1 MKIKRVLAAILC
13 VAAVLSLAS
22 CSVVRYGNAP
32 EVYGFAYS
40 TEFFG
45 KEETLPEKYKNAA
58 ATVTMCKNE
67 REIAYVAI
75 SDAKKELTG
84 VKFSFGEFSDG
95 EHIFPADK
103 IEGYKMSYAEK
114 FSNEKQ
120 AYYTEPFGYI
130 PLNDFT
136 NNSKVASAENQAYAL
151 RFETSADTP
160 AGIYRGTAAI
170 EYDGGKKNIEV
181 VVKVIDITLSEKK
194 SYETNF
200 GSWLPSSRYYYEGY
214 MTAEEMDKVFLDFA
228 EEQRIPVAGG
238 IWDRIFKYPTDGLT
252 GMKAWARQC
261 KYYLEDHPNSP
272 HLHAICWCW
281 WMDTTTPTEELDIRK
296 YTQMTEFYEAVVAEG
311 IADHF
316 VYYPLDEPEKNEWV
330 RNRTKEVLRQFKEYY
345 PEIRV
350 ILTASPV
357 EEFYADEASLFVPF
371 FYSELAEDYADF
383 GEGKPFWVYFLA
395 ERAASGWYSA
405 MIGATGYLQW
415 EYGLFCGWNDDE
427 GLYNKKLT
435 TEELWN
441 GEGGTFVLPG
451 RIDDGIVNENRGVT
465 TTCAEGIRDA
475 AEEYE
480 KLLIFKEKAKAFY
493 DGLGITEY
501 TFEDSI
507 RSIYAN
513 VIDTHTYNSD
523 EIPADIFDL
532 MQKEIYSDILSGTNS
547 FTVISENRT
556 EANPNGVTVEVFTR
570 KGATVALD
578 GRGADETL
586 DFGSY
591 EKHVF
596 NDSATEK
603 GERHTVTVDGRSFVK
618 TYRMPIYEKLVTL
631 LDIENNFDAIKTAML
646 ANGRTTISADK
657 IEKVE
662 INGKTA
668 MKITFSSDADQIA
681 LKGSDFSTA
690 SWKDYSSLVLD
701 LEKGDGNVRS
711 KLTANIAAGLAN
723 VNTQTGVKVYWQKN
737 ATSAFDLTQGDV
749 AAAKKNTIKRVIFGV
764 TEPTTVYITDIS
776 LGK

>member
-13 VAAVLSLAS
+13 VAAVLSATS
-22 CSVVRYGNAP
+22 CSVIRYGNAP

-67 REIAYVAI
+67 REIAYIAI

-95 EHIFPADK
+95 EHVFPADK

-170 EYDGGKKNIEV
+170 EYDGGKKDIEV
-181 VVKVIDITLSEKK
+181 VVKVIDITLPEKK

-200 GSWLPSSRYYYEGY
+200 GSWLPSSRYYYDGY

-252 GMKAWARQC
+252 GKKAWARQC

-405 MIGATGYLQW
+405 MIGASGYLNW
-415 EYGLFCGWNDDE
+415 EYGMFCA
-427 GLYNKKLT
+427 YNEEENAFNKELT
-435 TEELWN
+435 TEEIWN
-441 GEGGTFVLPG
+441 GLGGQFVLPG

-556 EANPNGVTVEVFTR
+556 EANPNGVKVEVFAE
-570 KGATVALD
+570 KGADVLLD
-578 GRGADETL
+578 GKRSENVADC
-586 DFGSY
+586 GKY

-596 NDSATEK
+596 SDSAVT
-603 GERHTVTVDGRSFVK
+603 GLDRHTVTVNGRDFLK
-618 TYRMPIYEKLVTL
+618 TYRMDVYEELTPLV
-631 LDIENNFDAIKTAML
+631 DIQTDFDALKEALLSTSKTTVPAE
-646 ANGRTTISADK
+646 R

-668 MKITFSSDADQIA
+668 MKITFENTDEEVCLPSGSLPFNNWTGYSD
-681 LKGSDFSTA
+681 
-690 SWKDYSSLVLD
+690 LVFCI
-701 LEKGDGNVRS
+701 EKGDMNATADLNVA
-711 KLTANIAAGLAN
+711 LDNGMATARGS
-723 VNTQTGVKVYWQKN
+723 VKSKVYWYDRTYASIDLEEGSFQTVKKKVRRLILSVSSP
-737 ATSAFDLTQGDV
+737 TS
-749 AAAKKNTIKRVIFGV
+749 I
-764 TEPTTVYITDIS
+764 YITDIS

>member
-1 MKIKRVLAAILC
+1 
-13 VAAVLSLAS
+13 
-22 CSVVRYGNAP
+22 
-32 EVYGFAYS
+32 
-40 TEFFG
+40 
-45 KEETLPEKYKNAA
+45 
-58 ATVTMCKNE
+58 
-67 REIAYVAI
+67 
-75 SDAKKELTG
+75 
-84 VKFSFGEFSDG
+84 
-95 EHIFPADK
+95 
-103 IEGYKMSYAEK
+103 
-114 FSNEKQ
+114 
-120 AYYTEPFGYI
+120 
-130 PLNDFT
+130 
-136 NNSKVASAENQAYAL
+136 
-151 RFETSADTP
+151 
-160 AGIYRGTAAI
+160 
-170 EYDGGKKNIEV
+170 
-181 VVKVIDITLSEKK
+181 
-194 SYETNF
+194 
-200 GSWLPSSRYYYEGY
+200 
-214 MTAEEMDKVFLDFA
+214 
-228 EEQRIPVAGG
+228 
-238 IWDRIFKYPTDGLT
+238 
-252 GMKAWARQC
+252 
-261 KYYLEDHPNSP
+261 
-272 HLHAICWCW
+272 
-281 WMDTTTPTEELDIRK
+281 MDTTTPTEELDIRK

-405 MIGATGYLQW
+405 MIGASGYLNW
-415 EYGLFCGWNDDE
+415 EYGLFCA
-427 GLYNKKLT
+427 YNEEENAFNKELT
-435 TEELWN
+435 TEEIWN
-441 GEGGTFVLPG
+441 GLGGQFVLPG

-513 VIDTHTYNSD
+513 VIDTHTYNRD

-556 EANPNGVTVEVFTR
+556 EANPNGVKIEVFAE
-570 KGATVALD
+570 KGADVLLD
-578 GRGADETL
+578 GKRSENVADC
-586 DFGSY
+586 GKY

-596 NDSATEK
+596 SDSAVT
-603 GERHTVTVDGRSFVK
+603 GLDRHTVTVNGRDFLK
-618 TYRMPIYEKLVTL
+618 TYRMDVYEELTPLVDIQTDFDSLKEAL
-631 LDIENNFDAIKTAML
+631 LSNSKTTVPAE
-646 ANGRTTISADK
+646 R

-668 MKITFSSDADQIA
+668 MKITFENTDEEVCLPSGSLPFNNWTGYSDLTFRIEKGEVNSPVYINVA
-681 LKGSDFSTA
+681 LDNGMATAKGSVKAKVYRYDSTYA
-690 SWKDYSSLVLD
+690 SID
-701 LEKGDGNVRS
+701 LEEGYFQTVKKKVRRLILS
-711 KLTANIAAGLAN
+711 
-723 VNTQTGVKVYWQKN
+723 VSSP
-737 ATSAFDLTQGDV
+737 TS
-749 AAAKKNTIKRVIFGV
+749 I
-764 TEPTTVYITDIS
+764 YITDIS

>member
-13 VAAVLSLAS
+13 VAAVLSATS
-22 CSVVRYGNAP
+22 CSVIRYGNAP

-67 REIAYVAI
+67 REIAYIAI

-95 EHIFPADK
+95 EHVFPADK

-170 EYDGGKKNIEV
+170 EYDGGKKDIEV
-181 VVKVIDITLSEKK
+181 VVKVIDITLPEKK

-200 GSWLPSSRYYYEGY
+200 GSWLPSSRYYYDGY

-405 MIGATGYLQW
+405 MIGASGYLNW
-415 EYGLFCGWNDDE
+415 EYGLFCAYNE
-427 GLYNKKLT
+427 EENAYNKELT
-435 TEELWN
+435 TEEIWN
-441 GEGGTFVLPG
+441 GLGGQFVLPG

-513 VIDTHTYNSD
+513 VIDTHTYNRD

-556 EANPNGVTVEVFTR
+556 EEKPNGVLVEVFAE
-570 KGATVALD
+570 KGADVLLD
-578 GRGADETL
+578 GKRSDNVVDCGK
-586 DFGSY
+586 Y

-596 NDSATEK
+596 SDSAVT
-603 GERHTVTVDGRSFVK
+603 GLDRHTVTVNGRDFLK
-618 TYRMPIYEKLVTL
+618 TYRMDVYEELTPLV
-631 LDIENNFDAIKTAML
+631 DIQTDFDALKEALLSNSKTTVPAE
-646 ANGRTTISADK
+646 R

-668 MKITFSSDADQIA
+668 MKITFENTDEEVCLPSGSLPFNNWTGYSDLTFRIEKGEVNSPVYINVA
-681 LKGSDFSTA
+681 LDNGMATAKGSVKAKVYRYDSTYA
-690 SWKDYSSLVLD
+690 SIDLEEGYFQTVKKKVRRLVLS
-701 LEKGDGNVRS
+701 VS
-711 KLTANIAAGLAN
+711 SP
-723 VNTQTGVKVYWQKN
+723 
-737 ATSAFDLTQGDV
+737 TS
-749 AAAKKNTIKRVIFGV
+749 I
-764 TEPTTVYITDIS
+764 YITDIS

>member
-1 MKIKRVLAAILC
+1 MNIKRVLAVVLC
-13 VAAVLSLAS
+13 VAAVLSATS
-22 CSVVRYGNAP
+22 CAVIRYGNAP

-45 KEETLPEKYKNAA
+45 KEETLPEEYKNAA
-58 ATVTMCKNE
+58 ATITMCKNE

-75 SDAKKELTG
+75 SDAEKELTG

-170 EYDGGKKNIEV
+170 EYDGGKKDIEV
-181 VVKVIDITLSEKK
+181 VVKVLDITLPETK

-238 IWDRIFKYPTDGLT
+238 IWNRIFKYPTDGLT

-272 HLHAICWCW
+272 HLHAICWSW

-311 IADHF
+311 IEDHF

-330 RNRTKEVLRQFKEYY
+330 RNRAKEVLRQFKEYY

-357 EEFYADEASLFVPF
+357 EKFYADEASLFVPF

-383 GEGKPFWVYFLA
+383 GEGKPLWVYFLA

-405 MIGATGYLQW
+405 MIGASGYLQW
-415 EYGLFCGWNDDE
+415 EYGLLCAYNE
-427 GLYNKKLT
+427 EENAYNKELT
-435 TEELWN
+435 TEEIWN
-441 GEGGTFVLPG
+441 GLGGKFVLPG

-501 TFEDSI
+501 TFEDAV

-513 VIDTHTYNSD
+513 VIDTHTYNND

-532 MQKEIYSDILSGTNS
+532 MQKEIYSDILSGMNS

-578 GRGADETL
+578 GRAADETF

-596 NDSATEK
+596 NDSASK
-603 GERHTVTVDGRSFVK
+603 GLERHTVTVDGRDFVK
-618 TYRMPIYEKLVTL
+618 TYRMSILEQKMAV
-631 LDIENNFDAIKTAML
+631 LDIENDFDAIKAAILKNTKS
-646 ANGRTTISADK
+646 NISGDR

-668 MKITFSSDADQIA
+668 MKITFLSASEKIVLSGGDLANASWGDYTSFIVNFE
-681 LKGSDFSTA
+681 KGEGCERAKLSAGFVFKRATNPVVMDSKVYYQHNKTVTA
-690 SWKDYSSLVLD
+690 SLP
-701 LEKGDGNVRS
+701 GDAIS
-711 KLTANIAAGLAN
+711 
-723 VNTQTGVKVYWQKN
+723 
-737 ATSAFDLTQGDV
+737 
-749 AAAKKNTIKRVIFGV
+749 AAKKSPVTRLTIS
-764 TEPTTVYITDIS
+764 TDAATTVYITDVS
-776 LGK
+776 VGK